1 MSALRVSLL
10 FLAVVSSIL
19 AYSAE
24 LAALKGINIVSALDS
39 VPRQVDTLLVETN
52 NRDNLSM
59 MICFRSF
66 G

>member
-1 MSALRVSLL
+1 MFALRVSLL

-39 VPRQVDTLLVETN
+39 VSKQVDTLLVETN